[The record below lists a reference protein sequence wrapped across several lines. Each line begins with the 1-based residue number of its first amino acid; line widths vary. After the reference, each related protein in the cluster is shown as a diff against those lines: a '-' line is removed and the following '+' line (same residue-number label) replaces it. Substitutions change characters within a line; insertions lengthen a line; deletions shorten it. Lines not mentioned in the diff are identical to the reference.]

1 MNRVD
6 NVKKVI
12 DFFYFDANCGIFNS
26 KGIANDTMTTV
37 YDMDGVRVDI
47 CYDWDYFEVF
57 GLTETEFGEVEEYYN
72 SLENSYEGAPG
83 KEISAS
89 KSDATNS
96 MAGPH
101 KVENWIT
108 KEEAAP
114 SLEPVGLTNFDVELQ
129 KVKVEELAYLR
140 SHWTHCEDCPL
151 VDECVKDELTCLDLW
166 VRYLKEAAK

>member
-1 MNRVD
+1 M
-6 NVKKVI
+6 
-12 DFFYFDANCGIFNS
+12 S
-26 KGIANDTMTTV
+26 Q
-37 YDMDGVRVDI
+37 
-47 CYDWDYFEVF
+47 
-57 GLTETEFGEVEEYYN
+57 
-72 SLENSYEGAPG
+72 
-83 KEISAS
+83 

-101 KVENWIT
+101 KVGD
-108 KEEAAP
+108 KM
-114 SLEPVGLTNFDVELQ
+114 TNFDVELQ